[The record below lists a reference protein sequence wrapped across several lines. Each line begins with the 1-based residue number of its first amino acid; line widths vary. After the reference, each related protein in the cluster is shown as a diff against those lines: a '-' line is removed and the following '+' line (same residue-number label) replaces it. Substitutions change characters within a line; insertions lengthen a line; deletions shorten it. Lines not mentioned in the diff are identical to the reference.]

1 VTEPANH
8 VDVDCASRSGAVV
21 PVIDR
26 NRCEGKSACVEVCP
40 YHVFEL
46 RTLESED
53 RAALSV
59 VGKLKTW
66 VHGGKQAYAVGS
78 ENCHACGLCV
88 AACPE
93 QAIRLVP
100 TQAIS

>member
-1 VTEPANH
+1 MTEPEKRS
-8 VDVDCASRSGAVV
+8 DVECAGRSGSVV

-46 RTLESED
+46 RTLEPED
-53 RAALSV
+53 RAALSL
-59 VGKLKTW
+59 VGRLKAW
-66 VHGGKQAYAVGS
+66 VHSGKQAYATGS
-78 ENCHACGLCV
+78 EDCHACGLCV

-100 TQAIS
+100 SHATP

>member
-1 VTEPANH
+1 VSDRENEPHAECS
-8 VDVDCASRSGAVV
+8 DVLGRVV

-26 NRCEGKSACVEVCP
+26 NRCEGNSACVEVCP

-46 RTLESED
+46 RTLATAD
-53 RAALSV
+53 RAGLSL
-59 VGKLKTW
+59 VGKLKAW
-66 VHGGKQAYAVGS
+66 VHGGKQAYAVGA
-78 ENCHACGLCV
+78 EDCHACGLCV

-100 TQAIS
+100 AQATR